1 MIRLMKNNV
10 ERLTHDE
17 ANAKKWESE
26 GFRRM
31 GANAGSNPSPARKS
45 LADMNMEELKA
56 LAKSRKIAG
65 YSALNKDDLLAIL
78 EESGHDG
85 TGETENPDE

>member
-1 MIRLMKNNV
+1 MIRLMKDNV
-10 ERLTHDE
+10 ERIAHNEVD
-17 ANAKKWESE
+17 AKKWEGD
-26 GFRRM
+26 GFRRT
-31 GANAGSNPSPARKS
+31 GTRIENAPPQKGKS
-45 LADMNMEELKA
+45 LGDMNMEELKA